1 MGKTLGCNLRLW
13 GFAYQ
18 GAPIVE
24 QGIGKG
30 NHPCPNPNPNP
41 LSDIAP
47 LEDPVIGK
55 KAGKPLQGAGAS
67 TRDRLELI
75 LCQLVLLDINFL
87 AKFVQFSCHI
97 TLVIVVFISCS
108 LWALSIN

>member
-1 MGKTLGCNLRLW
+1 MGETLGCNLRLW

-47 LEDPVIGK
+47 LEDPVMGHLL
-55 KAGKPLQGAGAS
+55 ANHC
-67 TRDRLELI
+67 RELG
-75 LCQLVLLDINFL
+75 LVQETDW
-87 AKFVQFSCHI
+87 S
-97 TLVIVVFISCS
+97 
-108 LWALSIN
+108 